1 MSQKKAKAERKVEK
15 EQQSKEIN
23 TQEAQAAIQ
32 KDRQDRI
39 SKGSAEIE
47 LVLKRYN
54 LSLDAVM
61 IVTRRGNI
69 PEIKLL
75 AND

>member
-1 MSQKKAKAERKVEK
+1 MSQKKSKAERKTEK
-15 EQQSKEIN
+15 EQKSKEIN

-32 KDRQDRI
+32 KDRQDREK
-39 SKGSAEIE
+39 KGNAEIQA
-47 LVLKRYN
+47 VLKKYN

-61 IVTRRGNI
+61 ILTRHGNI

>member
-1 MSQKKAKAERKVEK
+1 MSQKKAKAERKTEK

-39 SKGSAEIE
+39 SKGSAVIE
-47 LVLKRYN
+47 LVLKKYN
-54 LSLDAVM
+54 LSLEAIM
-61 IVTRRGNI
+61 ILTRHGNVPQVKI
-69 PEIKLL
+69 L
-75 AND
+75 AKD